1 MKIEEVIENNQNK
14 ILFLKAILL
23 GIKYGKSEN
32 NNFYEESII
41 NELKKITT
49 NSSYTENLV
58 NNIDTKINKGNTKY
72 VGVLVEPTIEQL
84 NQFSELNFANYVME
98 NLTADL
104 DDFMQYAAWA
114 ILSKEG
120 KAKHKKT
127 ILFSPA
133 AASFDSFKNFE
144 ERGRYFN
151 KLIKQSYNV

>member
-58 NNIDTKINKGNTKY
+58 NNIDTKINKGKILKDINDLENLRINIIKNINNLSY
-72 VGVLVEPTIEQL
+72 NNYNNNYSKINYLRVQL
-84 NQFSELNFANYVME
+84 N
-98 NLTADL
+98 NLT
-104 DDFMQYAAWA
+104 
-114 ILSKEG
+114 KE
-120 KAKHKKT
+120 
-127 ILFSPA
+127 I
-133 AASFDSFKNFE
+133 DSLNQ
-144 ERGRYFN
+144 
-151 KLIKQSYNV
+151 KLKSL